1 MTCTTTT
8 TRPRTSLPALLLA
21 AREAEAEYRR
31 INDSYEWACGNGYE
45 ESADRLWP
53 EAQDAFGAWMRADEA
68 YQRARIEAT
77 YPEAEG

>member
-8 TRPRTSLPALLLA
+8 RTSLPALLLA
-21 AREAEAEYRR
+21 KREAEAEYRR
-31 INDSYEWACGNGYE
+31 INDAYEWACNNGYD

-53 EAQDAFGAWMRADEA
+53 EAQTAFGVWMKADEA

-77 YPEAEG
+77 YPEVEG